1 MAKQE
6 QNLIKLDEFN
16 IQQLPELQNK
26 KQEVSAKLEQF
37 KYVEIKDNT
46 TYEEAKKSRTGAR
59 TLRTDLQKEQKAVE
73 KKIKDNVL
81 VPVKNAYDELID
93 SVLPIENKQQDE
105 VSRWEDIKEQER
117 LEKALLEIKRVEG
130 IKAKIKEFGD
140 VWEQAFSLMKY
151 ENIKECIDTFQ
162 ESVEVIDVKELEE
175 FEILFTDKVD
185 DLRFKLDSRITLL
198 TTEEELRLERERL
211 AQIQAEHNR
220 VNAIKTKIDS
230 WEKNWLYVINNL
242 EFRNISVTQ
251 NEFETQTALDCQE
264 LQSEYAEKRNQIQ
277 ELLSAK
283 VSQLKEA
290 EEQRIERENFLKEKA
305 EFEEKMRLEE
315 QKKKEAEA
323 NAQPK
328 KELTEEEKKYFSS
341 RAEEPIKADGYS
353 TSEETQEEFE
363 KNNNLEKG
371 IPWYETTSKEVEEK
385 FNKLAEEKLPKEID
399 FVEHLLE
406 QEDTPIIDSRV
417 FSDQS
422 KTIFQDLS
430 KKVVLEETWESIKEL
445 FIKDSDHKNNIS
457 DIDAYFVF
465 EWLSENYNVPT
476 KK

>member
-46 TYEEAKKSRTGAR
+46 TYEEAKKSR
-59 TLRTDLQKEQKAVE
+59 
-73 KKIKDNVL
+73 
-81 VPVKNAYDELID
+81 
-93 SVLPIENKQQDE
+93 
-105 VSRWEDIKEQER
+105 
-117 LEKALLEIKRVEG
+117 
-130 IKAKIKEFGD
+130 
-140 VWEQAFSLMKY
+140 
-151 ENIKECIDTFQ
+151 
-162 ESVEVIDVKELEE
+162 
-175 FEILFTDKVD
+175 
-185 DLRFKLDSRITLL
+185 
-198 TTEEELRLERERL
+198 
-211 AQIQAEHNR
+211 
-220 VNAIKTKIDS
+220 
-230 WEKNWLYVINNL
+230 
-242 EFRNISVTQ
+242 
-251 NEFETQTALDCQE
+251 
-264 LQSEYAEKRNQIQ
+264 
-277 ELLSAK
+277 
-283 VSQLKEA
+283 
-290 EEQRIERENFLKEKA
+290 
-305 EFEEKMRLEE
+305 
-315 QKKKEAEA
+315 
-323 NAQPK
+323 
-328 KELTEEEKKYFSS
+328 TEEEKKYFSS